1 MEYLNF
7 TIQWLSNDLSA
18 FGTILITLVALI
30 MFIFDI
36 SSKIKKNENKKAF
49 WLFIAY
55 LVTVLGLL
63 LIIIQSFKNIQA

>member
-7 TIQWLSNDLSA
+7 IRQWLSNDLSA
-18 FGTILITLVALI
+18 LGTILITLVALI
-30 MFIFDI
+30 IFIYDI
-36 SSKIKKNENKKAF
+36 SSKIKNNENKKAF

-63 LIIIQSFKNIQA
+63 LIIIQSFKNI